1 MKKASYIA
9 NNESIVTKMPSY
21 VQDYYLEKSTVPLSP
36 ATLYQYLNEF
46 NRFFTW
52 MIDTGITKA
61 NQISQIPLTDLEHFK
76 KQDMELYKA
85 FLLNRGKETAKD
97 PQGTLSHRTVNRS
110 LNALSAL
117 FRFLTEESEND
128 NGEPYF
134 YRNVMKKIA
143 LVPDSETYQTRAHNI
158 KDKLM
163 LGNADVNFLNYILTD
178 YPNQLTGKRTRK
190 MYERDRERDVAIN
203 ALMLGTG
210 IRVSE
215 LTNANLSDLS
225 LKKATIS
232 VQRKGGKRDS
242 VPIAAWVLPYIKP
255 YLAIRSKRYHA
266 SSATPALFLTKGADQ
281 PRRISTATVELLV
294 AKYSQ
299 AFNHIRITPHKLRHT
314 LASKLYLE
322 TNNEHLVATQLGQT
336 STKAT
341 GLYTHIVDTRQKKAL
356 DNLHHS
362 KEEPD
367 NYSE

>member
-1 MKKASYIA
+1 MKKENYIS
-9 NNESIVTKMPSY
+9 NNEQLSQLMPSY

-46 NRFFTW
+46 KRFFTW
-52 MIDTGITKA
+52 MIDTNITDA
-61 NQISQIPLTDLEHFK
+61 STISNISLSELEHLS

-85 FLLNRGKETAKD
+85 FLLNRGKQSANK
-97 PQGTLSHRTVNRS
+97 PQGTLSHQTINRS

-117 FRFLTEESEND
+117 FRYLTEESENE

-163 LGNADVNFLNYILTD
+163 LGHTDVD
-178 YPNQLTGKRTRK
+178 YLDFIQNRYPKQLRGKRLLK

-215 LTNANLSDLS
+215 LTNSNLSDLN
-225 LKKATIS
+225 LKKAIIS
-232 VQRKGGKRDS
+232 VIRKGGKRDA
-242 VPIAAWVLPYIKP
+242 VPIADWVLPYIEP
-255 YLAIRSKRYHA
+255 YLSIRTNRYLA
-266 SSATPALFLTKGADQ
+266 TKATPALFLTKGEHY

-299 AFNHIRITPHKLRHT
+299 AFNHVRITPHKLRHT

-341 GLYTHIVDTRQKKAL
+341 GLYTHIIDTKQKAAL
-356 DNLHHS
+356 DELHRDH
-362 KEEPD
+362 
-367 NYSE
+367 

>member
-1 MKKASYIA
+1 MNLVIFLKKEAYIT
-9 NNESIVTKMPSY
+9 NNDALVQQMPTY
-21 VQDYYLEKSTVPLSP
+21 IQDYYLEKSTVPLSP
-36 ATLYQYLNEF
+36 ATLYQYLSEF
-46 NRFFTW
+46 SRFFNW
-52 MIDTGITKA
+52 MIATGITPASNMK
-61 NQISQIPLTDLEHFK
+61 NIQLKELEHLK

-85 FLLNRGKETAKD
+85 FLLNRGKESANH

-128 NGEPYF
+128 DGEPYF
-134 YRNVMKKIA
+134 YRNVMKKIS
-143 LVPDSETYQTRAHNI
+143 LVPESETYQTRARNI

-163 LGNADVNFLNYILTD
+163 LGDADVHFLDFIQND
-178 YPNQLTGKRTRK
+178 YGKKLTGKRLAK
-190 MYERDRERDVAIN
+190 LYERDRERDVAIN

-215 LTNANLSDLS
+215 LANANLADLS
-225 LKKATIS
+225 LRKATIS

-242 VPIAAWVLPYIKP
+242 VPIANWVIPYLKP
-255 YLAIRSKRYHA
+255 YLEIRTKRYQ
-266 SSATPALFLTKGADQ
+266 ATKTTPSLFLTKGKDR

-299 AFNHIRITPHKLRHT
+299 AFNHVRITPHKLRHT

-341 GLYTHIVDTRQKKAL
+341 GLYTHIVDTKQRKAL
-356 DNLHHS
+356 NELHN
-362 KEEPD
+362 D
-367 NYSE
+367 